1 MLTVSRADFNRPG
14 ARVARFP
21 GGGEPEACAELRRLC
36 SLFMVGH
43 RLRGLALPL
52 DVLEKIDFR
61 NAMRIYPRVGD
72 ALKRLG
78 YFGSEEAAKEAS
90 AS

>member
-1 MLTVSRADFNRPG
+1 
-14 ARVARFP
+14 
-21 GGGEPEACAELRRLC
+21 
-36 SLFMVGH
+36 MVGH